1 MPRSTKMRALAAF
14 RVTWR
19 RGVAVLC
26 GAFPISCAPPTGYR
40 APAWARDYQ
49 IVVTRD
55 DSLSR
60 GIAAGLRARG
70 FKVRDRVK
78 GGGSPAA
85 YLLLFSLRGSESGA
99 PTWLYAQ
106 LADTRSGAVIAA
118 VAAPLDS
125 LGSSVAQQAR
135 AVVDSLVR
143 APSPRPPN

>member
-1 MPRSTKMRALAAF
+1 
-14 RVTWR
+14 
-19 RGVAVLC
+19 
-26 GAFPISCAPPTGYR
+26 
-40 APAWARDYQ
+40 
-49 IVVTRD
+49 VVKQD

-78 GGGSPAA
+78 GGGSPTA
-85 YLLLFSLRGSESGA
+85 YLLLFSLRGSESGT

-125 LGSSVAQQAR
+125 LGGSVAEQAR

-143 APSPRPPN
+143 GPSSRPPN

>member
-19 RGVAVLC
+19 RGVVASLC
-26 GAFPISCAPPTGYR
+26 VFAACAPPTGYR
-40 APAWARDYQ
+40 APAWARAYQ

-125 LGSSVAQQAR
+125 LGSNVAEQAR

-143 APSPRPPN
+143 GPSPRLPN